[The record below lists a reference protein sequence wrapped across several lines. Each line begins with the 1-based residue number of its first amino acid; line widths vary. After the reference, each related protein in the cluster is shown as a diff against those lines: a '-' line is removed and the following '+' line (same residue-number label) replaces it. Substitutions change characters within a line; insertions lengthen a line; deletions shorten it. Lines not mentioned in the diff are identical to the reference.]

1 MLPEIITLC
10 QESSNQSNNNNK
22 NTGTNANNNNN
33 NRRRKQ
39 EKGIK
44 HCTLLLTEKN
54 KEIEKYPF
62 TPSED
67 ISSKKSEEDNMINI
81 LNNLPNGQVLESR
94 LEQQIVTESLSRMP
108 QPCRIVVSGPS
119 GFNAAARGMLIAAG
133 VSHDNI
139 TILEA

>member
-1 MLPEIITLC
+1 MSAPVP
-10 QESSNQSNNNNK
+10 SSFL
-22 NTGTNANNNNN
+22 
-33 NRRRKQ
+33 
-39 EKGIK
+39 I
-44 HCTLLLTEKN
+44 LLLTLVFSFN
-54 KEIEKYPF
+54 
-62 TPSED
+62 SQAED

>member
-1 MLPEIITLC
+1 MVPDIITLC
-10 QESSNQSNNNNK
+10 QESQNQSSNNNN
-22 NTGTNANNNNN
+22 NGATTNNS
-33 NRRRKQ
+33 RRKQ
-39 EKGIK
+39 ENGIK

-54 KEIEKYPF
+54 KEAEKYPF
-62 TPSED
+62 AQKD
-67 ISSKKSEEDNMINI
+67 ISSKTSEEDNMINI